1 MPRSTRSVL
10 HQGLSALRSAATIL
24 MPVLAAALAA
34 ATALAIAG
42 LGPALHLDAA
52 WNGEPIPDAGLWAEG
67 LVAGLLLLL
76 CAFLPANAR
85 MQRLERSHRDFH
97 IGMEDVAR
105 AYALAHR
112 EDRSGAFTLSAE
124 FDAVR
129 ERIAFLRH
137 HPDLATLEPE
147 VLEVAGQMSQIAR
160 DLARVYSDEK
170 LARARAFLTQRQEE
184 NAALADRIRLAHYAT
199 AELKRWMQDVEADE
213 KTVATQLERLERD
226 LHDVL
231 PALGYDFED
240 VPGNVVQM
248 PAKPK

>member
-10 HQGLSALRSAATIL
+10 QQGLSVLTVAATTL
-24 MPVLAAALAA
+24 MLLLALALAA
-34 ATALAIAG
+34 ATALGLAG
-42 LGPALHLDAA
+42 MAPALQFAA
-52 WNGEPIPDAGLWAEG
+52 TWAGTPIPDAGLWAEG
-67 LVAGLLLLL
+67 LLAALLLLL
-76 CAFLPANAR
+76 CTFLPANAR

-112 EDRSGAFTLSAE
+112 EDRTGAFTLSAE

-129 ERIAFLRH
+129 ERIAFLRR

-147 VLEVAGQMSQIAR
+147 VLEVAGQMSQVSR
-160 DLARVYSDEK
+160 DLARVYSDDRI
-170 LARARAFLTQRQEE
+170 ARARAFLTQRQEE

-199 AELKRWMQDVEADE
+199 AELKRWLQDVEADE

-231 PALGYDFED
+231 PSLGYDFD
-240 VPGNVVQM
+240 DAPGNVVQM